1 MKGRKWGVSTAL
13 GRLRRAAAYVV
24 LVGALILTGLAWYY
38 VSQNLRAQEQAR
50 FDEAVQT
57 TQWAIDRRMSAY
69 VDAMLNVRGL
79 FAASES
85 VERDEFGKYV
95 DGTDLRRRYPG
106 VQAVGYSER
115 VGSEEKDEF
124 ESEVREEGFSDY
136 ALMPDG
142 ERYEYFPIVYVEPS
156 EGPNQRLL
164 GYDAFAKRTQRA
176 AMERARDTG
185 LPAVSGRIALTG
197 EDGEEGM
204 AGFLIYLPVYR
215 DGEPQQTA
223 SERRS
228 ALQGFVVSVFRADE
242 LLEGIFGGQA
252 DPNIDF
258 EVFDGADLDDEH
270 LLHDDDGVLRASD
283 ASHSPRFSDLTTLEV
298 GGRIWSLYFDSLPSF
313 ESGWQ
318 SKLPLLVLFGGL
330 LVSTCL
336 FGVVRV
342 LDNSRARAE
351 RIGAK
356 LEETNRELEETNQEL
371 GETNQELEATNRE
384 LETFSYS
391 VSHDLRTPLR
401 GIDGFSHML
410 LEDYADELDD
420 EGKDYLRRVRAG
432 ARRMGELIDAL
443 LSLSRLMRD
452 EMRSETIDLSAMAGE
467 ISDDLRRT
475 HPKREVEVQ
484 ITPGLA
490 ANGDARLL
498 QVALENLLGNAW
510 KFTGEETHAKIE
522 FGAVRRDGT
531 PVYYV
536 RDNGA
541 GFDQTYAGKLFGP
554 FQRLH
559 RAGEFEGT
567 GIGLATV
574 QRVVHRHGGRIWAEG
589 EVGRGATFYFTLQEG
604 ASRNYGDVG

>member
-1 MKGRKWGVSTAL
+1 MKGRKWELTAAL
-13 GRLRRAAAYVV
+13 GRLRSMAAYVV
-24 LVGALILTGLAWYY
+24 LVGVLILTGLAWYY

-50 FDEAVQT
+50 FDEAVQA
-57 TQWAIDRRMSAY
+57 TQRAIDRRMSAY
-69 VDAMLNVRGL
+69 VDAMLDVRGH

-85 VERDEFGKYV
+85 VERTEFSKYV

-115 VGSEEKDEF
+115 IESEEKDEF
-124 ESEVREEGFSDY
+124 ESEIREEGFSDY
-136 ALMPDG
+136 TLLPDG
-142 ERYEYFPIVYVEPS
+142 ERYEYFPIKYIEPS
-156 EGPNQRLL
+156 EGPNQRLF
-164 GYDAFAKRTQRA
+164 GYDTFAKRTQRA

-197 EDGEEGM
+197 EEGEERT

-223 SERRS
+223 PERRS

-258 EVFDGADLDDEH
+258 EVFDGADLDAEH
-270 LLHDDDGVLRASD
+270 LLHDDDGVLHATDVSY
-283 ASHSPRFSDLTTLEV
+283 SPRFSDLTSLEV
-298 GGRIWSLYFDSLPSF
+298 GGRVWSLYFNSPPNFGS
-313 ESGWQ
+313 SWQ
-318 SKLPLLVLFGGL
+318 SKLPLLVLLGGF
-330 LVSTCL
+330 LVSACL

-342 LDNSRARAE
+342 LDDSRARAE
-351 RIGAK
+351 RVGAE
-356 LEETNRELEETNQEL
+356 LEEANRELEETNKQL
-371 GETNQELEATNRE
+371 GETNQELEAANKE

-420 EGKDYLRRVRAG
+420 QGRDYLQRVRTG

-443 LSLSRLMRD
+443 LGLSRLTRE
-452 EMRSETIDLSAMAGE
+452 EMRSETVDLSVMVGE
-467 ISDDLRRT
+467 ISDDLRRAY
-475 HPKREVEVQ
+475 PEREVEIR

-490 ANGDARLL
+490 VKGDARLL
-498 QVALENLLGNAW
+498 HVALENLLGNAW

-522 FGAVRRDGT
+522 FGAVRRAET
-531 PVYYV
+531 LVYYV

-541 GFDQTYAGKLFGP
+541 GFDQAYSGKLFSA

-559 RAGEFEGT
+559 GADEFEGT

-574 QRVVHRHGGRIWAEG
+574 QRVVRRHGGRIWAEG
-589 EVGRGATFYFTLQEG
+589 EVGQGATFYFTLQER
-604 ASRNYGDVG
+604 ASRNYGDIE

>member
-1 MKGRKWGVSTAL
+1 MKGWKRGLSIAL
-13 GRLRRAAAYVV
+13 GRLRHVAAYVV

-57 TQWAIDRRMSAY
+57 TQRAIDRRMSAY
-69 VDAMLNVRGL
+69 VDAMLDVRGL

-85 VERDEFGKYV
+85 VEGDEFSKYV
-95 DGTDLRRRYPG
+95 DGTDLRLRYPG

-115 VGSEEKDEF
+115 VESEEKDEF

-136 ALMPDG
+136 TLLPDG
-142 ERYEYFPIVYVEPS
+142 ERHEYFPIVYIEPS
-156 EGPNQRLL
+156 EGPNQRLF
-164 GYDAFAKRTQRA
+164 GYDTFAKRTQRA

-197 EDGEEGM
+197 EDGEEDT

-215 DGEPQQTA
+215 DGESQQTA
-223 SERRS
+223 PERRS
-228 ALQGFVVSVFRADE
+228 ALQGFVISVFRADE

-258 EVFDGADLDDEH
+258 EVFDGADLDAQH
-270 LLHDDDGVLRASD
+270 LLHDNDGVLHATD
-283 ASHSPRFSDLTTLEV
+283 ASYSPRFSDLTTLEV
-298 GGRIWSLYFDSLPSF
+298 GGRVWSLYFDSLPSF

-318 SKLPLLVLFGGL
+318 SKLPLLVLFGGF
-330 LVSTCL
+330 LVSACL

-342 LDNSRARAE
+342 LDDSRARAE
-351 RIGAK
+351 RIGAE
-356 LEETNRELEETNQEL
+356 LEETNRELEETNKQL

-384 LETFSYS
+384 LEMFSYS
-391 VSHDLRTPLR
+391 VSHDLRSPLR

-420 EGKDYLRRVRAG
+420 EGRDYLRRVRAG

-443 LSLSRLMRD
+443 LGLSRLARG
-452 EMRSETIDLSAMAGE
+452 EMCSKTVDLSAMAGE
-467 ISDDLRRT
+467 ISDDLRRAQ
-475 HPKREVEVQ
+475 PGREVEVL

-498 QVALENLLGNAW
+498 HVALENLLGNAW
-510 KFTGEETHAKIE
+510 KFTGEETHARIE
-522 FGAVRRDGT
+522 FGAVRHDGT
-531 PVYYV
+531 SVYYV

-541 GFDQTYAGKLFGP
+541 GFDQAYAGKLFGA

-559 RAGEFEGT
+559 GTDEFEGT

-574 QRVVHRHGGRIWAEG
+574 QRVVRRHGGSIWAEG
-589 EVGRGATFYFTLQEG
+589 EVGRGATFYFTLQER
-604 ASRNYGDVG
+604 ASQNYGDIG

>member
-1 MKGRKWGVSTAL
+1 MKGWKWGLSAAQ

-50 FDEAVQT
+50 FDEAVQA
-57 TQWAIDRRMSAY
+57 TQRAIDRRMSAY
-69 VDAMLNVRGL
+69 VDAMLDVRGL

-85 VERDEFGKYV
+85 VERDEFSKYV
-95 DGTDLRRRYPG
+95 DGTDLRLRYPG

-115 VGSEEKDEF
+115 VESEEKDEF
-124 ESEVREEGFSDY
+124 EAEVHEEGFSDY

-142 ERYEYFPIVYVEPS
+142 ERHEYFPILYIEPF
-156 EGPNQRLL
+156 EGPNQRLF
-164 GYDAFAKRTQRA
+164 GYDVFAKRTQRA

-197 EDGEEGM
+197 EDGEEGT

-223 SERRS
+223 PERRN
-228 ALQGFVVSVFRADE
+228 ALRGFVISVFRADE

-258 EVFDGADLDDEH
+258 EVFDGADLDAEH
-270 LLHDDDGVLRASD
+270 LLYDDGVLHATD
-283 ASHSPRFSDLTTLEV
+283 ASYSPRFSDLTTLEV
-298 GGRIWSLYFDSLPSF
+298 GGRVWSLYFDSLPSF

-318 SKLPLLVLFGGL
+318 SKLPLLVLFGGF
-330 LVSTCL
+330 LVSACL

-342 LDNSRARAE
+342 LDDSRTRAE
-351 RIGAK
+351 RIGAE
-356 LEETNRELEETNQEL
+356 LEETNRELEETNRQL
-371 GETNQELEATNRE
+371 KATNKE

-420 EGKDYLRRVRAG
+420 EGKDYLWRVRAG

-443 LSLSRLMRD
+443 LGLSRLTRG
-452 EMRSETIDLSAMAGE
+452 EMRSETVDLSAMAGE
-467 ISDDLRRT
+467 ISEDLRRAQ
-475 HPKREVEVQ
+475 PGREVEVL
-484 ITPGLA
+484 ITPDLA
-490 ANGDARLL
+490 AKGDARLL
-498 QVALENLLGNAW
+498 HVALENLLGNAW

-522 FGAVRRDGT
+522 FGAIRHYGT

-536 RDNGA
+536 RDNGV
-541 GFDQTYAGKLFGP
+541 GFDQAYAGKLFGA

-559 RAGEFEGT
+559 GADEFEGT

-574 QRVVHRHGGRIWAEG
+574 QRVVRRHGGSIWAEG
-589 EVGRGATFYFTLQEG
+589 EVGRGATFYFTLRPGLRIDPTLSQKE
-604 ASRNYGDVG
+604 DTTK